1 MAKVCSLDFAPSLR
15 RHGARRSQRSVLA
28 DIKMDLIIAR
38 SEGLYCPLGDFYID
52 PWRPVARAVITHG
65 HADHAR
71 PGSAAYLCHR
81 DSVAILQRR
90 LGAVNVEG
98 VAYGESLD
106 WSGVK
111 LSLHPAGHILG
122 SAQVRV
128 AFRGEVWVASGDYKL
143 EADGTCAPFEPIRCD
158 AFITESTFG
167 LPLYRWRP
175 QADIFGDI
183 NRWWRANA
191 QECRAS
197 VVQAYSLGKAQR
209 ILKNLDGEIGPIVCH
224 GALEP
229 INEIYR
235 RLGVALPRRFSAHDG
250 LDKKQLSRSLVL
262 APPAAARSPWIRRF
276 GAHSDA
282 FASGW
287 MQIRGNRRRRGVDQ
301 GFALSD
307 HADWFGLLQ
316 AIGAT
321 GASRVFVTHGGV
333 APLVRYLHEKGI
345 DAQALA
351 AEYGDETLEEESGSN
366 GPSAAP
372 ALSGAP

>member
-1 MAKVCSLDFAPSLR
+1 LLEETGIWRETAA
-15 RHGARRSQRSVLA
+15 GAAFNCVLA
-28 DIKMDLIIAR
+28 DNNMDLIIAR
-38 SEGLYCPLGDFYID
+38 PEGLYCPPGDFYID
-52 PWRPVARAVITHG
+52 PRRPVARAVITHG

-98 VAYGESLD
+98 VAYGESID

-128 AFRGEVWVASGDYKL
+128 ACRGEVWVASGDYKL

-175 QADIFGDI
+175 QADIFADI

-191 QECRAS
+191 EEGRAS
-197 VVQAYSLGKAQR
+197 IVQAYSLGKAQR

-224 GALEP
+224 GAVEP

-235 RLGVALPRRFSAHDG
+235 RVGVALPRTYSVNDG

-262 APPAAARSPWIRRF
+262 SPPAAAQSPWIRRF

-307 HADWFGLLQ
+307 HADWLGLLQ
-316 AIGAT
+316 AIEAT

-333 APLVRYLHEKGI
+333 APLVRYLQEKGI

-351 AEYGDETLEEESGSN
+351 AEYGDETLEEEVGSGGS
-366 GPSAAP
+366 SAAP
-372 ALSGAP
+372 APSGAS